1 MGAHR
6 PATCVVVFKLNQ
18 AQRGDNDD
26 IAFCYKPFI
35 FVWFL
40 SAYVIYVFRYMSE
53 YSQRWKLF
61 QPRIL
66 TTRYYVNLYDT
77 RIYIPSP
84 PCFFTIMMVIR
95 VLGQETEMFGRIFSL
110 FLVVAR
116 IFCRF
121 LCMNRGINLLC
132 VCFCF
137 RLMGNI
143 PKCRRLAFLWLVG
156 WFCPP
161 AFSFFLLE
169 RVYCYYYDLTFLGG
183 ESLDITS

>member
-1 MGAHR
+1 
-6 PATCVVVFKLNQ
+6 
-18 AQRGDNDD
+18 
-26 IAFCYKPFI
+26 
-35 FVWFL
+35 
-40 SAYVIYVFRYMSE
+40 MSE

-132 VCFCF
+132 VCF